1 MNFFPYGELEINY
14 LKQKDKK
21 LGDTIDQIGLI
32 HRELTPDPFT
42 ALTRSIV
49 AQQISSKAAQTVWG
63 RVRTLVGEL
72 TPENLG
78 AVDQTALQQCGMSMQ
93 KAGYI
98 KGIAHAAL
106 TGAVDFPRLDTLP
119 DNEVINQLVALNGVG
134 VWTAEM
140 LLLFSLGRP
149 DILSYNDLAIR
160 RGLMMLHGLREISR
174 SEFEKFRILYS
185 PHGSVASLY
194 LWALSVL

>member
-78 AVDQTALQQCGMSMQ
+78 AVDHTALQQCGMSMQ